1 MQCFSFSCAKCF
13 WRCRSEKRSWQM
25 GKKPMAAMCGGSDG
39 RPSFLG
45 GLVEEMGW
53 VVKPLN
59 AVFVLL

>member
-1 MQCFSFSCAKCF
+1 M
-13 WRCRSEKRSWQM
+13 KRSWQM

-59 AVFVLL
+59 AVFVLF